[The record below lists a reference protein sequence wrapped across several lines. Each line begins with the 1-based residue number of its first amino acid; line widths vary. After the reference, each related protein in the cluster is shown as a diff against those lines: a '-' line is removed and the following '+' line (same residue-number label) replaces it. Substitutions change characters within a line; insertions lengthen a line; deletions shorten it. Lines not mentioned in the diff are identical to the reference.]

1 MAVATE
7 TRVKETAAKIARPL
21 VQDAVTEVYLITG
34 AGLYELTGGEAF
46 TLAQKIERDETH
58 SLLDYR
64 HYDEDKRT
72 WAYWAVQDKGG
83 ITPLTFPELTQY
95 TTRASQLYTK
105 AVVFAQILA
114 RVLRKL
120 KEKPQTMWDKMM
132 KPTTI
137 IVAIV
142 AVVLAVGL
150 FMVAASG

>member
-1 MAVATE
+1 MAVATK
-7 TRVKETAAKIARPL
+7 TRVKETATKIVRPL
-21 VQDAVTEVYLITG
+21 IQDAVTEVYLITS
-34 AGLYELTGGEAF
+34 AGLYELGGQEAF
-46 TLAQKIERDETH
+46 KLAEQIEKGDTYR
-58 SLLDYR
+58 LLDYR

-72 WAYWAVQDKGG
+72 WAYWAVQDKDG
-83 ITPLTFPELTQY
+83 IKPLTFPELSQY
-95 TTRASQLYTK
+95 TTKAPQLYAK
-105 AVVFAQILA
+105 AVVYPQILA

-120 KEKPQTMWDKMM
+120 KEKPPTMWDKMM